1 MATGWKAIGGKGCY
15 FDDQGVY
22 QPDRNGSM
30 MVALTFDDG
39 PGVYT
44 STLLDALEQYGAQ
57 ATFFMLGSNVEKY
70 GADVIPRM
78 AAIGCELGNHSYAH
92 PNMKELSLDDG
103 LAQFQMTD
111 DLIAQYNNGQGAT
124 VIRFPYG
131 NSTDELLASIG
142 RPSIMWDVDTLD
154 WQTKNVQANIS
165 AVLDSVSPGDII
177 LMHDIHETTVESCAT
192 IVPELINRG
201 YELVTIHTLA
211 AANGVDL
218 AAGETYYSSMA
229 ERQTN
234 RKQNRKTTKNRRFTL
249 KSRVNRRF
257 LCHFMKI
264 YFIAALLRSLESSSF
279 LRIRKETGVT
289 SRSSSLSMKSRAC
302 SRERILGGVRR
313 SASSEE
319 EVRVLVRCFV
329 LQTFSSISSA
339 LPFCP
344 ITIPA

>member
-1 MATGWKAIGGKGCY
+1 
-15 FDDQGVY
+15 
-22 QPDRNGSM
+22 
-30 MVALTFDDG
+30 
-39 PGVYT
+39 
-44 STLLDALEQYGAQ
+44 
-57 ATFFMLGSNVEKY
+57 
-70 GADVIPRM
+70 
-78 AAIGCELGNHSYAH
+78 
-92 PNMKELSLDDG
+92 
-103 LAQFQMTD
+103 MTD

-192 IVPELINRG
+192 IVPELIN
-201 YELVTIHTLA
+201 
-211 AANGVDL
+211 
-218 AAGETYYSSMA
+218 AGMSLSRFILLQRQTAWILQRERRITASMA

-264 YFIAALLRSLESSSF
+264 YFIAALLRSLGIQLF
-279 LRIRKETGVT
+279 LTDT
-289 SRSSSLSMKSRAC
+289 
-302 SRERILGGVRR
+302 
-313 SASSEE
+313 
-319 EVRVLVRCFV
+319 
-329 LQTFSSISSA
+329 
-339 LPFCP
+339 
-344 ITIPA
+344 